1 MWEAVLF
8 GVLATSSL
16 AVGGVVGS
24 YWDAPERVTGVI
36 LAFAS
41 GTMVSA
47 LAFELFPEAVE
58 LGGVAPA
65 GWGLLAGAATFV
77 VANTWLDSR
86 VAPPEAARE
95 EAEGTGADTPAEDEA
110 AAAARG
116 DVPDLPGELAGAAL
130 QQREKVQV
138 AAASGIGLALL
149 AASIL
154 DGIPENL
161 ALGVSLLE
169 ASGAGTL
176 TLLVAIFFSNLPEA
190 LGGAV
195 GMRQQGRSRRFA
207 IGVWSA
213 TAVVLA
219 AAVVLGNV
227 ALSGA
232 GEGPLAVLLSFAGG
246 AVLASLA
253 DTLMPDA
260 YREGGALVAFAT
272 AAGFLLSFLI
282 AEI

>member
-1 MWEAVLF
+1 VLNVILF
-8 GVLATSSL
+8 GLAASSALVIGAVAGAYWTPPKPLL
-16 AVGGVVGS
+16 AS
-24 YWDAPERVTGVI
+24 A

-41 GTMVSA
+41 GALITA
-47 LAFELFPEAVE
+47 LAFDLFQESFERGAW
-58 LGGVAPA
+58 LSAI
-65 GWGLLAGAATFV
+65 GLLLGAATFV
-77 VANTWLDSR
+77 AADELLDR
-86 VAPPEAARE
+86 YI
-95 EAEGTGADTPAEDEA
+95 EG
-110 AAAARG
+110 
-116 DVPDLPGELAGAAL
+116 
-130 QQREKVQV
+130 
-138 AAASGIGLALL
+138 ASGGVSAFALL
-149 AASIL
+149 AGVTL
-154 DGIPENL
+154 DGIPENM

-169 ASGAGTL
+169 TSGAGAL

-219 AAVVLGNV
+219 AAVVLGNF
-227 ALSGA
+227 ALSGM

-260 YREGGALVAFAT
+260 YREGGKWVAFAT
-272 AAGFLLSFLI
+272 TAGFLLSFLI
-282 AEI
+282 SEI